1 METAMTKLSRDAR
14 DLLCAARAGH
24 APPREAR
31 ERVRARVLARVGAGV
46 AVGSATA
53 LGTSSTAAKTALS
66 VGLFAKCAAV
76 VGALGVVA
84 LVAVEARP
92 LDHDAP
98 PGAAPAA
105 SVAAAPSPEL
115 PDPPVKPMESASA
128 GPADASPVVTATP
141 SAARSPSLPAASR
154 DQQERPPPGSSLE
167 AETALLEKALGELR
181 AGHPEQALAAFD
193 DAAQKGGVLHEEQRA
208 GRIFALCAA
217 GRTSEAKAE
226 AARFLAESPRS
237 PLAARVRSSCAG
249 RKAP

>member
-1 METAMTKLSRDAR
+1 MTKLSRDAR
-14 DLLCAARAGH
+14 DLIGAARAGH
-24 APPREAR
+24 APPAQAR

-53 LGTSSTAAKTALS
+53 LGTSSTAAKTAIS
-66 VGLFAKCAAV
+66 VGLFVKCAAV
-76 VGALGVVA
+76 VGVAGVVA
-84 LVAVEARP
+84 LVAVGPRP
-92 LDHDAP
+92 FVHAP
-98 PGAAPAA
+98 PAA

-115 PDPPVKPMESASA
+115 AAPPGEPIAPPMQSASA
-128 GPADASPVVTATP
+128 SPVDAPPAVTATP
-141 SAARSPSLPAASR
+141 SAVRSPSLPAASR
-154 DQQERPPPGSSLE
+154 DHGGGSSLE
-167 AETALLEKALGELR
+167 AETALLDKGLAELR
-181 AGHPEQALAAFD
+181 AGHPERALAAFD

-237 PLAARVRSSCAG
+237 PLAERVRSSCAG